1 MNDDDDPVALYL
13 QGEHDG
19 AARALRRRYG
29 AFVHGVMLAH
39 APLSLVEELT
49 EETLD
54 WAGVKLGSVR
64 EPAALPAWLAMSAR
78 RRAIDARRRRDAGDA
93 SLDDRP
99 EPADRRSE
107 GRAAA
112 TIEAREAIEAVRALP
127 EAYRETLILR
137 LVEGLSGPEIAA
149 RTGLTPGSVRV
160 NLHRG
165 LTLLRA
171 KLEGAP
177 AHD

>member
-1 MNDDDDPVALYL
+1 MNDDDDPVALHL
-13 QGEHDG
+13 RGDHDG
-19 AARALRRRYG
+19 AARALRRRFG
-29 AFVHGVMLAH
+29 ALVHGVMLAH
-39 APLSLVEELT
+39 APLKAVEELT

-54 WAGVKLGSVR
+54 WAGVKLGSLR
-64 EPAALPAWLAMSAR
+64 EPGALPAWLAMSAR
-78 RRAIDARRRRDAGDA
+78 RRAIDARRRQAA
-93 SLDDRP
+93 SAAPLDDRP

-112 TIEAREAIEAVRALP
+112 TVEADEAIEAVRTLP

-137 LVEGLSGPEIAA
+137 LVEGLSGPEIAEK
-149 RTGLTPGSVRV
+149 TGLTPGSVRV